1 MEGFCLFDSGHR
13 SSRPLCL
20 AYKAAQ
26 LADPEKADAFLTALR
41 HATVL
46 ECRPTTH
53 DEEILKVVR
62 EVGIDASIFARH
74 YRNGSAESQLEKDLS
89 FTRTMGVYS
98 LPAYLIQCDDKVL
111 MMQSFIYRDFVEA
124 IIQVTK
130 RD

>member
-62 EVGIDASIFARH
+62 EVEIDEAKFLLH
-74 YRNGSAESQLEKDLS
+74 YRE
-89 FTRTMGVYS
+89 
-98 LPAYLIQCDDKVL
+98 
-111 MMQSFIYRDFVEA
+111 
-124 IIQVTK
+124 
-130 RD
+130 